1 MKFKTSASLMIALVL
16 GIVTAYVGIDVVKK
30 AKAGAGAATRIVVAA
45 RDMEPGYV
53 IEASDLK
60 LEDVSATLVPAK
72 AFKDAKLVVGRTVL
86 ASVVRGYPLIDN
98 QLAAAGT
105 GAGMQAMVPRGMR
118 AVAVE
123 VSEGSAVAGLITP
136 GCYVDVIVTINSGEQ
151 PIATTVVQNVKVQFV
166 QRARPPRSSNA
177 NASQSASAGT
187 PELGA
192 VKTVTLI
199 VTPKQASAIELA
211 TNQGKPRLILRG
223 LEDDTDTA
231 DATLRQN
238 ELLGIPDPPPPAT
251 QPAPVLVAAA
261 PEPLVA
267 PPATPIER
275 EMTDAF
281 EDAEPLPIA
290 PPVNRRPVYI
300 IRAGEEET
308 IYFEENGDRAM
319 EDTAVAQQATPRT
332 PRQRPTTRPQQQ
344 PRKSPA
350 DPSQPPQQ
358 QPQDPPAKQKGAD
371 GERDEPRTA
380 SGVSP
385 GDPAPRAEQGQRNLR
400 KGM

>member
-16 GIVTAYVGIDVVKK
+16 GIVTAYVGIDVVRK
-30 AKAGAGAATRIVVAA
+30 AKAGAGTGTKIVVAA

-53 IEASDLK
+53 IEPSDLK
-60 LEDVSATLVPAK
+60 MEEVSATLVPAK
-72 AFKDAKLVVGRTVL
+72 AFKDPKLVAGRTVL

-98 QLAAAGT
+98 QLAAAGS

-136 GCYVDVIVTINSGEQ
+136 GCYVDVIATINSGEQ

-166 QRARPPRSSNA
+166 QRTRPPRSNSN
-177 NASQSASAGT
+177 SQSPSAGT
-187 PELGA
+187 PELGP

-199 VTPKQASAIELA
+199 VTPKQANALELA
-211 TNQGKPRLILRG
+211 TNQGKPRLVLRG
-223 LEDDTDTA
+223 IEDDTDTA
-231 DATLRQN
+231 DATLKQN

-251 QPAPVLVAAA
+251 QPMLAAA
-261 PEPLVA
+261 PAPDPPLIA
-267 PPATPIER
+267 PPAPPVER

-281 EDAEPLPIA
+281 EDPEPLPLA
-290 PPVNRRPVYI
+290 PPAPNLRPAHI
-300 IRAGEEET
+300 IRGGEEET

-319 EDTAVAQQATPRT
+319 EETPGSRREPP
-332 PRQRPTTRPQQQ
+332 PRARQPRPTTRPQQ
-344 PRKSPA
+344 PRKSS
-350 DPSQPPQQ
+350 DPQQ
-358 QPQDPPAKQKGAD
+358 QQQQQQQPSPAQQPNGAD
-371 GERDEPRTA
+371 GVNGDPRTA

-385 GDPAPRAEQGQRNLR
+385 GDPAPRQEQGQKNLR

>member
-1 MKFKTSASLMIALVL
+1 MKFKTSASLMIAVVL
-16 GIVTAYVGIDVVKK
+16 GIVTAYVGLDVVRK
-30 AKAGAGAATRIVVAA
+30 AKAGAGNATKIVVAA

-60 LEDVSATLVPAK
+60 LEDVPATLVPAK
-72 AFKDAKLVVGRTVL
+72 AFKDQKLVVGRTVL

-98 QLAAAGT
+98 QLAAAGS

-123 VSEGSAVAGLITP
+123 VSESSAVAGLITP
-136 GCYVDVIVTINSGEQ
+136 GCYVDVIATFNNGEQ
-151 PIATTVVQNVKVQFV
+151 TIATTVVQNVKVQFV
-166 QRARPPRSSNA
+166 QRSRPPRSSNA
-177 NASQSASAGT
+177 NAQTVSASAGT

-199 VTPKQASAIELA
+199 VTPKQANAIELA
-211 TNQGKPRLILRG
+211 TNQGKPRLVLRG
-223 LEDDTDTA
+223 MQDDTDTA
-231 DATLRQN
+231 DSTLRQN

-251 QPAPVLVAAA
+251 QPAPIIAAA
-261 PEPLVA
+261 PETPLIA
-267 PPATPIER
+267 PPVSPIER

-281 EDAEPLPIA
+281 QDAEALPIA

-308 IYFEENGDRAM
+308 VYFEDNGDRAM
-319 EDTAVAQQATPRT
+319 EETAQQPPQRG
-332 PRQRPTTRPQQQ
+332 RQRPTTRPQQQ
-344 PRKSPA
+344 PRKSAA
-350 DPSQPPQQ
+350 DQELEQQDQQPQQPPQ
-358 QPQDPPAKQKGAD
+358 KQKGAD
-371 GERDEPRTA
+371 VAGEPRTA

-385 GDPAPRAEQGQRNLR
+385 GDPAPRAERGQRNLR
-400 KGM
+400 KKGM

>member
-1 MKFKTSASLMIALVL
+1 MKFKTSASLMIAVVL
-16 GIVTAYVGIDVVKK
+16 GIVTAYVGLDVVRK
-30 AKAGAGAATRIVVAA
+30 AKAGAGNATKIVVAA

-60 LEDVSATLVPAK
+60 LEDVPATLVPVK
-72 AFKDAKLVVGRTVL
+72 AFKDQKLVVGRTVV
-86 ASVVRGYPLIDN
+86 ATVVRGYPLIDN
-98 QLAAAGT
+98 QLAAAGS

-123 VSEGSAVAGLITP
+123 VSESSAVAGLITP
-136 GCYVDVIVTINSGEQ
+136 GCYVDVIATFNNGEQ
-151 PIATTVVQNVKVQFV
+151 TIATTVVQNVKVQFV
-166 QRARPPRSSNA
+166 QRSRPPRSSNA
-177 NASQSASAGT
+177 NAQTVSASAGT

-199 VTPKQASAIELA
+199 VTPKQANAIELA
-211 TNQGKPRLILRG
+211 TNQGKPRLVLRG
-223 LEDDTDTA
+223 MQDDTDTA
-231 DATLRQN
+231 DSTLRQN

-251 QPAPVLVAAA
+251 QPAPIIAAV
-261 PEPLVA
+261 PESLPIA
-267 PPATPIER
+267 PPAPPIER

-281 EDAEPLPIA
+281 QDAEALPIA

-300 IRAGEEET
+300 IRGGEEQT

-319 EDTAVAQQATPRT
+319 EETAAPQQQSQRA
-332 PRQRPTTRPQQQ
+332 RQRPTTRPQQQ
-344 PRKSPA
+344 QPRKSAA
-350 DPSQPPQQ
+350 DQELQQQEPQQ
-358 QPQDPPAKQKGAD
+358 QPQKHKGAD
-371 GERDEPRTA
+371 GAGEPRTA

-400 KGM
+400 RGM

>member
-16 GIVTAYVGIDVVKK
+16 GIVTAYVGIDVVRK
-30 AKAGAGAATRIVVAA
+30 AKAGAGNAVKIVVAA

-60 LEDVSATLVPAK
+60 LEDVPATLIPAK
-72 AFKDAKLVVGRTVL
+72 AFRDAKLVAGRTVL
-86 ASVVRGYPLIDN
+86 ASVVRGYPLIDT
-98 QLAAAGT
+98 QLAAAGS

-136 GCYVDVIVTINSGEQ
+136 GCYVDVIATFNNGEQ
-151 PIATTVVQNVKVQFV
+151 TIATTVVQNVKVQFV
-166 QRARPPRSSNA
+166 QRARAPRSSNA
-177 NASQSASAGT
+177 NAQTVSAGT

-199 VTPKQASAIELA
+199 VTPKQANALELA
-211 TNQGKPRLILRG
+211 NNQGKPRLVLRG
-223 LEDDTDTA
+223 GADDSDTA
-231 DATLRQN
+231 DAMVKQN

-251 QPAPVLVAAA
+251 QPAPVLAAA
-261 PEPLVA
+261 PDPVPA
-267 PPATPIER
+267 PPPAPAHP

-281 EDAEPLPIA
+281 EDAETLPIA
-290 PPVNRRPVYI
+290 PPVNRRPVYF

-308 IYFEENGDRAM
+308 VYFEENGDRAR
-319 EDTAVAQQATPRT
+319 EETPVAQAPPR
-332 PRQRPTTRPQQQ
+332 RQRPTTRPQQQ
-344 PRKSPA
+344 RK
-350 DPSQPPQQ
+350 PSDPQQ
-358 QPQDPPAKQKGAD
+358 QEQQQQQQKPQNGAD
-371 GERDEPRTA
+371 GASGEPRTA